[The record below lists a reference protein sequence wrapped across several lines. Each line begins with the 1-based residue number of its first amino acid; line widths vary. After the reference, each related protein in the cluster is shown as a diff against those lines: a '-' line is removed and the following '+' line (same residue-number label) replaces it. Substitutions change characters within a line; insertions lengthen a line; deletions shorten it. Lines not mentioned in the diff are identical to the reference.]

1 MKSIYFSLALLITS
15 ASVAPAAMLLVG
27 GDTGNG
33 IANAAGTAAF
43 GNGTLRVGTFEA
55 GYEPTATDS
64 QALIQSKFIQI
75 FGFTGV
81 IDAVGDAGF
90 YNLNASYDETA
101 NYGGLPY
108 DASLTNTNVAGDI
121 AGSKIYLW
129 VFDGSDSLLA
139 TEQLIFSSNALWG
152 DSDNLNILN
161 EIEPTT
167 FAWDALAAGL
177 TAHIGTIASVDSP
190 LYPAQ
195 GITAHQTATIAAIP
209 EPSRAL
215 LAGLGLC
222 VAFFRRRRR
231 A

>member
-1 MKSIYFSLALLITS
+1 M
-15 ASVAPAAMLLVG
+15 
-27 GDTGNG
+27 
-33 IANAAGTAAF
+33 
-43 GNGTLRVGTFEA
+43 
-55 GYEPTATDS
+55 
-64 QALIQSKFIQI
+64 
-75 FGFTGV
+75 